1 MIFVY
6 IIFCSFDD
14 VSDFGLIVFIFVII
28 ENIVGLFDYFGSLRA
43 NFDTILQLRFR
54 GMLKQFYHT
63 AACTI
68 FNSDDLR
75 TWKSVCLKC
84 NSACTYS

>member
-6 IIFCSFDD
+6 RIFCSFDE

-43 NFDTILQLRFR
+43 NFDTILHGAQ
-54 GMLKQFYHT
+54 
-63 AACTI
+63 
-68 FNSDDLR
+68 
-75 TWKSVCLKC
+75 
-84 NSACTYS
+84 